1 MAEEDWCLP
10 IFSLMFLLA
19 TFSWTIIHLETQP
32 LATVT
37 TNLEYWVPKEG
48 GEQIVL
54 HNRKNYEIKENC
66 DLFYFGIFLVNS
78 KFI

>member
-32 LATVT
+32 T
-37 TNLEYWVPKEG
+37 TIHNSNLEYLALKED
-48 GEQIVL
+48 GEIL
-54 HNRKNYEIKENC
+54 
-66 DLFYFGIFLVNS
+66 LFFLQHL
-78 KFI
+78 KYKL